1 MFKLSVWESFF
12 GGGGAPDCLFLL
24 ELSKENVCDGGD
36 HRGLVL
42 TFPQLPQELK
52 VHVYQGV
59 QLRKSQGNFNF
70 GCDLCC
76 DRVNLWEKP
85 V

>member
-12 GGGGAPDCLFLL
+12 GRKGAPDCLFLL

-59 QLRKSQGNFNF
+59 QLRKSQGNFNS
-70 GCDLCC
+70 GCDL
-76 DRVNLWEKP
+76 
-85 V
+85 